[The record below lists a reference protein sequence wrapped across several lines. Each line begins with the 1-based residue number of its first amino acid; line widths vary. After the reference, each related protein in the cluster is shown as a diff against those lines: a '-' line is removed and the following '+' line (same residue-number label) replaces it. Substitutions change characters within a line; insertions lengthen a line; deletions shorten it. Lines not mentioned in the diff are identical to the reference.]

1 MHCNDCELCDM
12 PLCDTCVWC
21 VVVIRELVI
30 EVFVVVLKVSYD
42 LLFDEYS
49 SFWILKFELEVSM
62 TLSLAYQMRRFLNM
76 LLILVIGRVLRI
88 GYCFGI
94 LKSFITIIGNFDDLL
109 LRESYDFV
117 IDDFMILLLKNFMVL
132 LLVYKFK
139 VLQFCYCEEF
149 SRFLDLVHEF
159 GRFMILILILIGK
172 VGGVMIFVVGFVF

>member
-1 MHCNDCELCDM
+1 
-12 PLCDTCVWC
+12 
-21 VVVIRELVI
+21 
-30 EVFVVVLKVSYD
+30 
-42 LLFDEYS
+42 
-49 SFWILKFELEVSM
+49 M

-132 LLVYKFK
+132 LLVINLKFYNFVIVK
-139 VLQFCYCEEF
+139 SFQDFWIWFMNSE
-149 SRFLDLVHEF
+149 DL
-159 GRFMILILILIGK
+159 
-172 VGGVMIFVVGFVF
+172 GF